1 MPGQQLEEKLEGAE
15 LPVGGRYLIEAR
27 PFEVAPGRGGGGGAV
42 AHFDQVAAQAQL
54 EGEAH
59 EEGDG
64 RDDRDREPGQA
75 RRATEG
81 AEECDREVDRPDG
94 VTGGERGGNAANEDA
109 G

>member
-1 MPGQQLEEKLEGAE
+1 MAGS
-15 LPVGGRYLIEAR
+15 V
-27 PFEVAPGRGGGGGAV
+27 VPGRGGGGGAV
-42 AHFDQVAAQAQL
+42 SHFDQVAAQAQL

-64 RDDRDREPGQA
+64 RDDRDWEPRQA

-94 VTGGERGGNAANEDA
+94 VRVRVRERGGNAANEDA